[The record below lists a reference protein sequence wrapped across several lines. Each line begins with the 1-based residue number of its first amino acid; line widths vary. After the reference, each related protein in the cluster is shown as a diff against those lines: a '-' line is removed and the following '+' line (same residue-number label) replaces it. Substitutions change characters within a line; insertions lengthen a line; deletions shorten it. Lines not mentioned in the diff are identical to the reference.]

1 MLLYL
6 ILLLTI
12 VPFVELVILLQVHH
26 TVSTAFGP
34 GAGLLATLG
43 TVIVTGIIGASLARQ
58 QGLSVLKKL
67 QLSMNQGDLPGTAM
81 ADGVLILIGAALL
94 LTPGFLTDL
103 FGFSLLIPVTRIAY
117 RKVLIKWVK
126 GKMSRGEMNFTV
138 SGFGSSPN
146 PSSSTETRYERNLSE
161 EESTNIDEQES

>member
-26 TVSTAFGP
+26 AVSTAFGP

-43 TVIVTGIIGASLARQ
+43 TVIVTGIIGAALARQ
-58 QGLSVLKKL
+58 QGLSVLKNL
-67 QLSMNQGDLPGTAM
+67 QLSLNRGELPGATL

-103 FGFSLLIPVTRIAY
+103 FGFSLLIPVTRMAY
-117 RKVLIKWVK
+117 RKLLIKWAK
-126 GKMSRGEMNFTV
+126 QKMARGQMDVRV
-138 SGFGSSPN
+138 SGFRETPSPTHSEN
-146 PSSSTETRYERNLSE
+146 AHYEPNLSE
-161 EESTNIDEQES
+161 EEDHRLEE